1 MHVIQLTGHKNTDSL
16 NSYHVA
22 SEHQQREMSSLLN
35 KQQEYKIDFT
45 LSNKK
50 TLIKQRPVKIC
61 HVYQPH
67 NHHLLLQKNV
77 SAPNSKSNISIHISP
92 SASVCE
98 RSPLRKCMSLTS
110 KEDCIGSLFNGALL
124 QNNVINI
131 NIAPKYYNRDRRRYV
146 FDDSSD
152 EE

>member
-1 MHVIQLTGHKNTDSL
+1 
-16 NSYHVA
+16 
-22 SEHQQREMSSLLN
+22 MSHRNINIEKCPLN

-45 LSNKK
+45 VSPIKNINKTKASQNMPCISTTQSLSSFA
-50 TLIKQRPVKIC
+50 
-61 HVYQPH
+61 
-67 NHHLLLQKNV
+67 KNV

-92 SASVCE
+92 SASDRE
-98 RSPLRKCMSLTS
+98 RSPLRKCMTLTS

-131 NIAPKYYNRDRRRYV
+131 NIAPKYYNRDLRRYV

>member
-1 MHVIQLTGHKNTDSL
+1 MTGISTTQS
-16 NSYHVA
+16 S
-22 SEHQQREMSSLLN
+22 SSLA
-35 KQQEYKIDFT
+35 
-45 LSNKK
+45 
-50 TLIKQRPVKIC
+50 
-61 HVYQPH
+61 
-67 NHHLLLQKNV
+67 KNV
-77 SAPNSKSNISIHISP
+77 SAPNSESNISIHVST
-92 SASVCE
+92 SASVRE

-131 NIAPKYYNRDRRRYV
+131 NIAPKYYNRDRRRYI

>member
-1 MHVIQLTGHKNTDSL
+1 MDSL

-45 LSNKK
+45 VSTIKNINKTK
-50 TLIKQRPVKIC
+50 ASENMPCISTTQSSSSFA
-61 HVYQPH
+61 
-67 NHHLLLQKNV
+67 KNV
-77 SAPNSKSNISIHISP
+77 SAPNSKSNISIHVSP
-92 SASVCE
+92 SASVRE
-98 RSPLRKCMSLTS
+98 RSPLRKCMGFTS

-131 NIAPKYYNRDRRRYV
+131 NIASKYYNCDRRRYI
-146 FDDSSD
+146 
-152 EE
+152 